1 MQSTST
7 AVCDDTWLIIASN
20 RPNKLETQ
28 SAKLNFL
35 GEGPFFYRN
44 RKVNLKDFD
53 FFYLFRKV
61 TNYRSLL
68 ATSAKLPFP
77 AKKI

>member
-35 GEGPFFYRN
+35 GEEPLFFF
-44 RKVNLKDFD
+44 LI
-53 FFYLFRKV
+53 
-61 TNYRSLL
+61 
-68 ATSAKLPFP
+68 ATEK
-77 AKKI
+77 